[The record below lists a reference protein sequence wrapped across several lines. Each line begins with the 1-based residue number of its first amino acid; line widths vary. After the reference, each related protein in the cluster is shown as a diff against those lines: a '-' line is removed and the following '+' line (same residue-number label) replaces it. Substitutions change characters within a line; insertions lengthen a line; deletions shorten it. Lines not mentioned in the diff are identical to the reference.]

1 MADSSPLLEWTDGR
15 RETTRAAFLSEAKT
29 VGFLAAAL
37 AAINL
42 SQFLI
47 QTGSLMIV
55 GHLDE
60 LSLSSTAI
68 AVSLAAVTG
77 FSVLVRFFFFFLYF
91 FRRLFFEF

>member
-1 MADSSPLLEWTDGR
+1 MADSPLLECIENSS
-15 RETTRAAFLSEAKT
+15 ETTWVSFFREVKV
-29 VGFLAAAL
+29 VGFLAAPL

-47 QTGSLMIV
+47 QTGSLMLV

-68 AVSLAAVTG
+68 AISLAAVTG
-77 FSVLVRFFFFFLYF
+77 FSVLVSPVPFLVWIH
-91 FRRLFFEF
+91 LQVSC